1 MRHTPIDRG
10 TERKKTA
17 FARFLHING
26 SIVEDSTRAQNK
38 KNPPWDQHSGRS
50 QPYATWIK
58 CMAKNHYR

>member
-1 MRHTPIDRG
+1 MRHPLIDRG

-38 KNPPWDQHSGRS
+38 KKPAVGSTQRAESAIRHMDQVHG
-50 QPYATWIK
+50 
-58 CMAKNHYR
+58 